1 MPNEAGDMKLLGN
14 LRRLIDNVSADST
27 YNPSNA
33 VLAKT
38 ALEDL
43 YTAGLAAVQEV
54 SNKMAPNKLAIDARQ
69 TAFDALGTLVKR
81 SRNLLKASGASSK
94 VLDDA
99 ETLVRKL
106 TGARKSPKPKD
117 VPDDPNTPENEADVS
132 HSASQMSYDN
142 RLGNFAGYVAILNN
156 VPEYNPNETDLKLT
170 GLNATLADL
179 QAKNNAVSSTFVPLS
194 QARGVRDNLLY
205 TGTGCVV
212 NTALLVKAYVNG
224 ALGPSSQLNK
234 QIKGIQ
240 FQRQRK

>member
-14 LRRLIDNVSADST
+14 FRKEIDYVSADST
-27 YNPSNA
+27 YNPSNPA
-33 VLAKT
+33 LAKT

-43 YTAGLAAVQEV
+43 YAAGLAAVQEV

-69 TAFDALGTLVKR
+69 TAFEALGSLVKR

-106 TGARKSPKPKD
+106 TGTRKSPKVK
-117 VPDDPNTPENEADVS
+117 DDPKTPQNEADANN
-132 HSASQMSYDN
+132 SASQMSYDN
-142 RLGNFAGYVAILNN
+142 RLGNFGGYVAILKN

-205 TGTGCVV
+205 TGAGCVV

-234 QIKGIQ
+234 QIKGLQ

>member
-14 LRRLIDNVSADST
+14 FRKLIDYVSADST
-27 YNPSNA
+27 YNPSNSA
-33 VLAKT
+33 LAKT
-38 ALEDL
+38 ALEDQ
-43 YTAGLAAVQEV
+43 YTEALASAQEV
-54 SNKMAPNKLAIDARQ
+54 QTKMAPNKLAIDARQ
-69 TAFDALGTLVKR
+69 TAFEALGSLVKR

-106 TGARKSPKPKD
+106 TGTRKSPKVK
-117 VPDDPNTPENEADVS
+117 DDPNTPENEADANN
-132 HSASQMSYDN
+132 SASQMSYDN
-142 RLGNFAGYVAILNN
+142 RLGNFGGYVAILTN

-170 GLNATLADL
+170 GLNAALADL

-205 TGTGCVV
+205 TGAGCVV

>member
-14 LRRLIDNVSADST
+14 FRKEIDYVSADST
-27 YNPSNA
+27 YNPSNPA
-33 VLAKT
+33 LATT
-38 ALEDL
+38 ALEDQ
-43 YTAGLAAVQEV
+43 YTKGLAAVQEV

-69 TAFDALGTLVKR
+69 TAFETLGSLVKR

-106 TGARKSPKPKD
+106 TGTRKSPKVK
-117 VPDDPNTPENEADVS
+117 DDPNTPENEADVNN
-132 HSASQMSYDN
+132 SASQMSYDN
-142 RLGNFAGYVAILNN
+142 RLGNFGGYVALLNN

-205 TGTGCVV
+205 TGAGCIV

-234 QIKGIQ
+234 QIKGLQ
-240 FQRQRK
+240 FKRSHPRS

>member
-1 MPNEAGDMKLLGN
+1 MPNEAGDMKLIGN
-14 LRRLIDNVSADST
+14 LRKLIDYVSADST

-43 YTAGLAAVQEV
+43 YTAGLAAVQDV

-69 TAFDALGTLVKR
+69 TAFEALGGLVKR

-99 ETLVRKL
+99 ETFVRKL
-106 TGARKSPKPKD
+106 SGTRKSPKVK
-117 VPDDPNTPENEADVS
+117 DDPNTPENEADVNN
-132 HSASQMSYDN
+132 SASQMSYDN
-142 RLGNFAGYVAILNN
+142 RLGNFGGFVAILTN

-205 TGTGCVV
+205 TGAGCIV

-224 ALGPSSQLNK
+224 ALGANSQLNK
-234 QIKGIQ
+234 QIKGLK

>member
-1 MPNEAGDMKLLGN
+1 MPNEAGDMKLIGN
-14 LRRLIDNVSADST
+14 FRKEIDYVSADPT

-33 VLAKT
+33 ALAKS

-69 TAFDALGTLVKR
+69 IAFEALGSLVKR

-106 TGARKSPKPKD
+106 TGTRKSPKVK
-117 VPDDPNTPENEADVS
+117 DDPNTPENEADVS

-142 RLGNFAGYVAILNN
+142 RLGNFGGYVAILSN

-170 GLNATLADL
+170 GLNATVADL

-205 TGTGCVV
+205 TGAGCVV

>member
-14 LRRLIDNVSADST
+14 FRKLIDYVSGDST

-33 VLAKT
+33 ALAKT
-38 ALEDL
+38 ALEDQ
-43 YTAGLAAVQEV
+43 YTAALSAVQEV
-54 SNKMAPNKLAIDARQ
+54 ATKLAPNKIAVNNRQ
-69 TAFDALGTLVKR
+69 SAFEALGSLVKR
-81 SRNLLKASGASSK
+81 SRNLLKASGTSSK

-106 TGARKSPKPKD
+106 TGTRKSPKSKA
-117 VPDDPNTPENEADVS
+117 VPDDPKTPENEAVIS

-142 RLGNFAGYVAILNN
+142 QLGNFGGYVAILKN
-156 VPEYNPNETDLKLT
+156 VPEYNPNETDLKFT

-194 QARGVRDNLLY
+194 QARGVRDNPLY
-205 TGTGCVV
+205 TGAGCVV